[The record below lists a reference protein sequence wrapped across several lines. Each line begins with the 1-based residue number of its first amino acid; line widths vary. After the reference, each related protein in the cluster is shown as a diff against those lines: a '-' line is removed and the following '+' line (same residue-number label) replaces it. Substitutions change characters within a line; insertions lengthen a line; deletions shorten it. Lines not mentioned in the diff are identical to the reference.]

1 MKTFEKKLETMSILS
16 QNNIYKLSLVKEL
29 GRNDLWMLYA
39 PVAGNML
46 IASTAECSLIED
58 AISHGAQ
65 DADLQEIVNSLTI
78 GEPASQRDSKVNNV
92 NEFLL
97 MYILPNYICN
107 FSCSYCFS
115 AKGRSNKSLK
125 KEHLKAALDYFID
138 SKRVSSSRLA
148 ISYLGGGEPTISWDI
163 VKFGLEYGAQ
173 RAKEHNI
180 ELMTTIVTNGSRITD
195 EMVETF
201 SKYNVMA
208 RVSFEILEQIQN
220 KQRGQY
226 QNVCRGIDKLATC
239 STPAMV
245 RAMITPENVALMPTM
260 IEELHERFPHIKSA
274 LFDPI
279 TSSATFCDVETTRE
293 FYDSYY
299 EKFLEA
305 RLLASSYGI
314 DLGNAPLRNLNMVV
328 ERFCTGEFC
337 LTPEGTITVCH
348 QISSPNEYNYND
360 YIYAHIDD
368 CNNLYVD
375 DDKFHKLIS
384 DNTIYTNPKCSNCF
398 VKWNCGGGCM
408 MQNNQY
414 SPEILDVICDFTRR
428 FSKTLLFE
436 RLKEQY
442 TETGETL
449 ENYIS
454 DNY

>member
-1 MKTFEKKLETMSILS
+1 MSILS
-16 QNNIYKLSLVKEL
+16 RNNIYKLSLLEEL

-39 PVAGNML
+39 PIAGNMMVV
-46 IASTAECSLIED
+46 STEECEQIED
-58 AISHGAQ
+58 AILYGTQ
-65 DADLQEIVNSLTI
+65 DSNIQDIIDSLTI

-115 AKGRSNKSLK
+115 AKGRSNKALK
-125 KEHLKAALDYFID
+125 KEQLKAALDYFID
-138 SKRVSSSRLA
+138 SKRVSSPKLA

-173 RAKEHNI
+173 RAKEQGI

-195 EMVETF
+195 DMVETF
-201 SKYNVMA
+201 SRYNVMA
-208 RVSFEILEQIQN
+208 RVSFEILEHIQN

-226 QNVCRGIDKLATC
+226 QNVCNGIDKLAACT
-239 STPAMV
+239 TPAIV
-245 RAMITPENVALMPTM
+245 RAMITPENVALMPAM
-260 IEELHERFPHIKSA
+260 IEELHNRFPHIKAA

-279 TSSATFCDVETTRE
+279 TSNETFCEVEATKA
-293 FYDSYY
+293 FYDTYY
-299 EKFLEA
+299 TKFLEA
-305 RLLASSYGI
+305 RALASSYGI

-348 QISSPNEYNYND
+348 QISSPNESDYYD
-360 YIYAHIDD
+360 YIYAKVDD
-368 CNNLYVD
+368 NNNMIID

-384 DNTIYTNPKCSNCF
+384 DNTIYTNPKCADCF

-408 MQNNQY
+408 MQNKQY
-414 SPEILDVICDFTRR
+414 TPEILDIICGFTRQ
-428 FSKTLLFE
+428 FSKKLLFE

-442 TETGETL
+442 IEDGESFERYITN
-449 ENYIS
+449 NY
-454 DNY
+454 YH